1 MAAVPE
7 SAPPAP
13 SPRLG
18 QKPRYVISQK
28 GTRTTV
34 SVDGVAIRRLSGA
47 SVTFEPA
54 GGLPSL
60 TLSLIARDG
69 EVEFDQARVVIAGVD
84 MPECIRQALFLHLSD
99 LYEVEQVEVT
109 SLESECREYQR
120 VAVPR

>member
-7 SAPPAP
+7 SASPAP

-47 SVTFEPA
+47 SVTFEP

-84 MPECIRQALFLHLSD
+84 MPECIKQALFLHLSD
-99 LYEVEQVEVT
+99 LYEVGQVEVT
-109 SLESECREYQR
+109 SLESECCEYQR
-120 VAVPR
+120 VAVAR

>member
-1 MAAVPE
+1 PVHVSVCCPPRPPGRAVPPSFPTRRSSDLE

-60 TLSLIARDG
+60 TDRKSTRLNSSHVKI
-69 EVEFDQARVVIAGVD
+69 
-84 MPECIRQALFLHLSD
+84 S
-99 LYEVEQVEVT
+99 Y
-109 SLESECREYQR
+109 
-120 VAVPR
+120 AVFCLKKKIKND

>member
-7 SAPPAP
+7 SASPAP

-47 SVTFEPA
+47 SVTFEP
-54 GGLPSL
+54 GELPSL

-84 MPECIRQALFLHLSD
+84 MPECIKQALFLHLND
-99 LYEVEQVEVT
+99 LYEVGQVEVT

-120 VAVPR
+120 AAVPR